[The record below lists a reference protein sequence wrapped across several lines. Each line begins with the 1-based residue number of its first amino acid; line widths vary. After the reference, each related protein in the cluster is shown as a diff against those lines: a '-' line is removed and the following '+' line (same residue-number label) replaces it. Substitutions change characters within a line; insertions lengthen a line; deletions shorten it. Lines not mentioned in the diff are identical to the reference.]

1 MGVIL
6 SKSFWNESYEQ
17 KSSSRIFST
26 QRSYCKMS
34 DNHNKLAI
42 PQWFSVQVFLMPS
55 VWKDFRQW
63 QLLRPILFGRKTF
76 MEATHKI
83 I

>member
-42 PQWFSVQVFLMPS
+42 PQ
-55 VWKDFRQW
+55 
-63 QLLRPILFGRKTF
+63 
-76 MEATHKI
+76 
-83 I
+83 